1 MALKHNK
8 KLVNVVKN
16 KFFIYNKK
24 LQDFENYINK
34 KVSRASPTGA
44 PTCE

>member
-1 MALKHNK
+1 MFYKKDNKKLKLYRTNK

-24 LQDFENYINK
+24 CSQDTLAGGITTK
-34 KVSRASPTGA
+34 
-44 PTCE
+44 